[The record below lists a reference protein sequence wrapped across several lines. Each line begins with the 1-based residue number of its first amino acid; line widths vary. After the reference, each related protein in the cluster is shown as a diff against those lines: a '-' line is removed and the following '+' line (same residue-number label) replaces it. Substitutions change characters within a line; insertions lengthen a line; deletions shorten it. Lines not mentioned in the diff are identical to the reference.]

1 MYSTLRL
8 DSIIT
13 SNYLLSACTHYG
25 ESLLES
31 VSTALI
37 CRSVNA
43 KEVGILQPA
52 KLRIQNPEPN
62 KFLAGLQNLY
72 KAF

>member
-1 MYSTLRL
+1 MRLLRIYVLYSTLRL

-13 SNYLLSACTHYG
+13 SNYLLSACIHYG

-43 KEVGILQPA
+43 KDLLQPA
-52 KLRIQNPEPN
+52 RVEDDGR
-62 KFLAGLQNLY
+62 FH
-72 KAF
+72 